1 MQRIS
6 LSEREELIESL
17 DAEAIYDYLIQHGV
31 LHQVE
36 KEKIENGKNKAQ
48 RNTALLQ
55 LVEGTGSSAVAL
67 FINALRQS
75 GQLSLASSLD
85 ENSRIKPIYGSG
97 YLGKDR
103 YKGQVTINVEVD
115 RIFGVFPSWEEGD
128 DLDEKTGD
136 TPEKERRKKEGT
148 APVLTPRRAH

>member
-97 YLGKDR
+97 NCCLQFDFAFLFNWSLKIELYGKL
-103 YKGQVTINVEVD
+103 VPWN
-115 RIFGVFPSWEEGD
+115 
-128 DLDEKTGD
+128 DLLFWWLSLC
-136 TPEKERRKKEGT
+136 RFYR
-148 APVLTPRRAH
+148 

>member
-31 LHQVE
+31 LDQVE

-97 YLGKDR
+97 NCCHQFDFAFLFNYHEIIYYCG
-103 YKGQVTINVEVD
+103 GS
-115 RIFGVFPSWEEGD
+115 VFTDFVHVG
-128 DLDEKTGD
+128 THH
-136 TPEKERRKKEGT
+136 PEKWFST
-148 APVLTPRRAH
+148 Q